1 MTWRQIESRRE
12 TRLWIKEI
20 VIPLVCTAGVL
31 YANPKTRERISS
43 GAKKVK
49 ESVLKLFR
57 K

>member
-20 VIPLVCTAGVL
+20 VSPLVCVVGILCV
-31 YANPKTRERISS
+31 NPNTRERISS

-49 ESVLKLFR
+49 ESVLKLFH

>member
-20 VIPLVCTAGVL
+20 VIPLICTAGLL
-31 YANPKTRERISS
+31 YANPNTRERISS

-49 ESVLKLFR
+49 ESVLKLFH

>member
-20 VIPLVCTAGVL
+20 VIPLFCTAGLL
-31 YANPKTRERISS
+31 YANPNTRERISS

-49 ESVLKLFR
+49 ESVLKLFH

>member
-20 VIPLVCTAGVL
+20 VSPLVCAVGIL
-31 YANPKTRERISS
+31 YLNPNTRERISS
-43 GAKKVK
+43 GVKKVK
-49 ESVLKLFR
+49 ESVLRLFH

>member
-20 VIPLVCTAGVL
+20 VSPLVCAAGLL
-31 YANPKTRERISS
+31 YANPNTRERISS

-49 ESVLKLFR
+49 ESVLKLFH

>member
-1 MTWRQIESRRE
+1 MSWQQIEWRRE

-20 VIPLVCTAGVL
+20 VIPLVCTAGLL
-31 YANPKTRERISS
+31 YANPNTRERISS

-49 ESVLKLFR
+49 ESVLKLFH